1 MLPVTPLFIAD
12 IYFYQDEDTNDTDGS
27 KFNMSKMMYLLCKNL
42 ALLSK
47 FWRNR
52 RSNWPSNVAFAM
64 FLSPQRQVLRKYSR
78 LGNAKKCNRRMLCF
92 SRIQN

>member
-64 FLSPQRQVLRKYSR
+64 FLSPAESIHVLGMQKSAI
-78 LGNAKKCNRRMLCF
+78 GECCAFPEFKIKM
-92 SRIQN
+92 